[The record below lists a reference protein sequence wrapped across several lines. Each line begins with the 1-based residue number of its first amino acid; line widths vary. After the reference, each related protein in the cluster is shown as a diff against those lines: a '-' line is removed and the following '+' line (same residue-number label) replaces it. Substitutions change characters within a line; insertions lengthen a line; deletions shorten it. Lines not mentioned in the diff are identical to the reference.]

1 MMRAA
6 FVPPAPAPAPPT
18 PGRAT
23 IHRAR
28 LPGTVAGVL
37 AAHAAAL
44 WALHGAWSARSPSPP
59 APTVV
64 QATLLPA
71 SSAVAPAPPA
81 PSVEAPAPPQ
91 AQRPRPLAAA
101 KRPPSAP
108 APAPSAMPAP
118 NAPPPSVVPAAS
130 PPGPA
135 DPAPATAAAPTPSS
149 VASVPSAGTASTAP
163 ATDGS
168 TAPAAAAP
176 PARIDLP
183 SASAAYLSNPPPP
196 YPPLSRRLGE
206 QGKVVVRVRIEADG
220 TASAAEVR
228 TSSGFE
234 RLDQA
239 ALQTVLRWKYVP
251 GKRNGV
257 PEAMWYLIPIQFVLE

>member
-1 MMRAA
+1 
-6 FVPPAPAPAPPT
+6 
-18 PGRAT
+18 
-23 IHRAR
+23 
-28 LPGTVAGVL
+28 
-37 AAHAAAL
+37 
-44 WALHGAWSARSPSPP
+44 
-59 APTVV
+59 
-64 QATLLPA
+64 
-71 SSAVAPAPPA
+71 
-81 PSVEAPAPPQ
+81 
-91 AQRPRPLAAA
+91 
-101 KRPPSAP
+101 
-108 APAPSAMPAP
+108 MPAP

-135 DPAPATAAAPTPSS
+135 DPAPAAAATLSS
-149 VASVPSAGTASTAP
+149 VAPVPSAGPASTAP

>member
-6 FVPPAPAPAPPT
+6 FVPPAPAPAPPP

-23 IHRAR
+23 THRTR

-44 WALHGAWSARSPSPP
+44 WAVHGAWSARSPSPP

-71 SSAVAPAPPA
+71 SSAAAPAPPA
-81 PSVEAPAPPQ
+81 ASVEAPSPPQ
-91 AQRPRPLAAA
+91 GQRPRPLAVA

-135 DPAPATAAAPTPSS
+135 DPAPAAAAALSS
-149 VASVPSAGTASTAP
+149 VAPLPSAGSASTAP

-168 TAPAAAAP
+168 TATAAAA

>member
-1 MMRAA
+1 M
-6 FVPPAPAPAPPT
+6 
-18 PGRAT
+18 
-23 IHRAR
+23 
-28 LPGTVAGVL
+28 
-37 AAHAAAL
+37 
-44 WALHGAWSARSPSPP
+44 
-59 APTVV
+59 
-64 QATLLPA
+64 A
-71 SSAVAPAPPA
+71 S
-81 PSVEAPAPPQ
+81 
-91 AQRPRPLAAA
+91 
-101 KRPPSAP
+101 
-108 APAPSAMPAP
+108 APSA
-118 NAPPPSVVPAAS
+118 
-130 PPGPA
+130 GPA
-135 DPAPATAAAPTPSS
+135 STP
-149 VASVPSAGTASTAP
+149 P

-168 TAPAAAAP
+168 TAAATTP

>member
-6 FVPPAPAPAPPT
+6 FVPPAPAPAPPP

-23 IHRAR
+23 THRTR
-28 LPGTVAGVL
+28 LSGTVAGVL

-71 SSAVAPAPPA
+71 SSAAVPAPPA
-81 PSVEAPAPPQ
+81 ASVEAPAPP
-91 AQRPRPLAAA
+91 PRSLAAA
-101 KRPPSAP
+101 ERPRSAP
-108 APAPSAMPAP
+108 APALSATPERS
-118 NAPPPSVVPAAS
+118 APPPPVVPTAS
-130 PPGPA
+130 APGPA
-135 DPAPATAAAPTPSS
+135 DPAPAAAAALTPST
-149 VASVPSAGTASTAP
+149 VASVPSAGPASTPP

-168 TAPAAAAP
+168 TAPAAVAP